1 MIQDILIFYLLWVL
15 GAPAWCFVAI
25 CIAVLL
31 RIINFGMNIG
41 AKQEEKAINEALKR
55 LRDETIWERDKR

>member
-1 MIQDILIFYLLWVL
+1 MITDLVVFGILCMLE
-15 GAPAWCFVAI
+15 APAWCFVAI
-25 CIAVLL
+25 CIEVLL

-55 LRDETIWERDKR
+55 LRNETIRERDKR

>member
-1 MIQDILIFYLLWVL
+1 MIQDLLIFYLLWTL

-41 AKQEEKAINEALKR
+41 AKQTEKALNEAIKR
-55 LRDETIWERDKR
+55 SLNVRERDKR

>member
-25 CIAVLL
+25 CIEVLL

-41 AKQEEKAINEALKR
+41 AKQEEKAINETLKR
-55 LRDETIWERDKR
+55 LRNETIRERDKR